1 MSYNTETVSRS
12 ANTVTKSVFLTNGQT
27 NGLTRDEAQAIEEYM
42 WRLQD
47 YNFGVR
53 VMPTKARA
61 LVERMPATYDPAP
74 SYRAVNKRDI
84 HARKRWGDE

>member
-12 ANTVTKSVFLTNGQT
+12 ANTLPTGQTTNQT
-27 NGLTRDEAQAIEEYM
+27 NGLTHDEAQAIEDYM
-42 WRLQD
+42 WRLQN
-47 YNFGVR
+47 YNSGVR

-74 SYRAVNKRDI
+74 SYRAINKRDI

>member
-12 ANTVTKSVFLTNGQT
+12 ANTLPTGQTTNQTNQT
-27 NGLTRDEAQAIEEYM
+27 NGLTRDEAQAIAEFIS
-42 WRLQD
+42 QTHG
-47 YNFGVR
+47 FGVR

-74 SYRAVNKRDI
+74 SYRAINKRDI

>member
-12 ANTVTKSVFLTNGQT
+12 ANTLPTGQTANQT
-27 NGLTRDEAQAIEEYM
+27 NGLTRDEAQAIAEFIS
-42 WRLQD
+42 QTHG
-47 YNFGVR
+47 FGVR

-74 SYRAVNKRDI
+74 SYRAINKRDI

>member
-12 ANTVTKSVFLTNGQT
+12 ANTLTTGQT
-27 NGLTRDEAQAIEEYM
+27 NGLTRDEAQAIEDYM
-42 WRLQD
+42 WRLQN

-61 LVERMPATYDPAP
+61 LVERMPATYDPTP
-74 SYRAVNKRDI
+74 SYRAINKRDI

>member
-12 ANTVTKSVFLTNGQT
+12 AN
-27 NGLTRDEAQAIEEYM
+27 GLTHDEAQAIEDYM

-74 SYRAVNKRDI
+74 SYRAINKRDI

>member
-12 ANTVTKSVFLTNGQT
+12 ANTLPTGRTTNQT
-27 NGLTRDEAQAIEEYM
+27 NGLTRDEAQAIEEYLFQT
-42 WRLQD
+42 RG
-47 YNFGVR
+47 FGVR

-74 SYRAVNKRDI
+74 SYRAINKRDI

>member
-1 MSYNTETVSRS
+1 MSYNTETVSRP
-12 ANTVTKSVFLTNGQT
+12 A
-27 NGLTRDEAQAIEEYM
+27 NGLTRDEAQAIEEY
-42 WRLQD
+42 LFQTHG
-47 YNFGVR
+47 FGVR

-74 SYRAVNKRDI
+74 SYRAINKRDI

>member
-12 ANTVTKSVFLTNGQT
+12 A
-27 NGLTRDEAQAIEEYM
+27 NGLTRDEAQAIEEY
-42 WRLQD
+42 LFQTHG
-47 YNFGVR
+47 FGVR

-74 SYRAVNKRDI
+74 SYRAINKRDI

>member
-12 ANTVTKSVFLTNGQT
+12 ANTLPTGRTTNQT
-27 NGLTRDEAQAIEEYM
+27 NGLTRDEAQAIEDYM

-61 LVERMPATYDPAP
+61 LVERMPGTYDPAP
-74 SYRAVNKRDI
+74 SYRAINKRDI

>member
-1 MSYNTETVSRS
+1 MSYNTETVSRP
-12 ANTVTKSVFLTNGQT
+12 A
-27 NGLTRDEAQAIEEYM
+27 NGLTHDEAQAIEEY
-42 WRLQD
+42 LFQTHG
-47 YNFGVR
+47 FGVR

-74 SYRAVNKRDI
+74 SYRAINKRDI

>member
-12 ANTVTKSVFLTNGQT
+12 ANTLTTGQT
-27 NGLTRDEAQAIEEYM
+27 NGLTYDEAQAIEEY
-42 WRLQD
+42 LFQTHG
-47 YNFGVR
+47 FGVR

-61 LVERMPATYDPAP
+61 LVERMPASYDPAP

-84 HARKRWGDE
+84 HACKRWGDE

>member
-12 ANTVTKSVFLTNGQT
+12 ANTLPTGQTTNQT
-27 NGLTRDEAQAIEEYM
+27 NGLTRDEAQAIEDYM
-42 WRLQD
+42 WRLQN
-47 YNFGVR
+47 YNSGVR

-61 LVERMPATYDPAP
+61 LVERMPASYDPAP

>member
-12 ANTVTKSVFLTNGQT
+12 ANTLPTGQTTNQT
-27 NGLTRDEAQAIEEYM
+27 NGLTRDEAQAIEDYM
-42 WRLQD
+42 WRLQN
-47 YNFGVR
+47 YNSGVR

-74 SYRAVNKRDI
+74 SYRAINKRDI